1 MRSALTVESAQRQ
14 WPRRIETG
22 DRCHGL
28 SVQPI
33 KEAIQ
38 VMRTLPKILAAL
50 AFLSSPALA
59 FAEAGAFAEWLSGD
73 QPECIPLGAVTK
85 AADGSVPLNGDQFQF
100 VRALFVAIPPV
111 SDDLPPGDRAALF
124 LDGAN
129 KAVMVGIIDRDWV
142 CARFTAPDSLVN
154 LIIEVGKGE
163 EPDSPREDRGSND
176 RAE

>member
-1 MRSALTVESAQRQ
+1 
-14 WPRRIETG
+14 
-22 DRCHGL
+22 
-28 SVQPI
+28 
-33 KEAIQ
+33 
-38 VMRTLPKILAAL
+38 MRTLPKFLAAL
-50 AFLSSPALA
+50 AFLSSLAPA
-59 FAEAGAFAEWLSGD
+59 FAETGAFAEWLFGD
-73 QPECIPLGAVTK
+73 QSECIPLGVVNK

-111 SDDLPPGDRAALF
+111 SDQLPPGDRAALF

-163 EPDSPREDRGSND
+163 VV
-176 RAE
+176 RAGQPS

>member
-1 MRSALTVESAQRQ
+1 
-14 WPRRIETG
+14 
-22 DRCHGL
+22 
-28 SVQPI
+28 
-33 KEAIQ
+33 
-38 VMRTLPKILAAL
+38 MRTLPKILAAM
-50 AFLSSPALA
+50 AFLSSPARV

-73 QPECIPLGAVTK
+73 QPECIPLGAVNK
-85 AADGSVPLNGDQFQF
+85 AADGSVPLSGDQFQF

-111 SDDLPPGDRAALF
+111 SDQLPPGDHAALF

-163 EPDSPREDRGSND
+163 EPDSPREDRGSSQ
-176 RAE
+176 

>member
-1 MRSALTVESAQRQ
+1 
-14 WPRRIETG
+14 
-22 DRCHGL
+22 
-28 SVQPI
+28 
-33 KEAIQ
+33 
-38 VMRTLPKILAAL
+38 MRTPPKILAAL
-50 AFLSSPALA
+50 AFLSSPAPAL
-59 FAEAGAFAEWLSGD
+59 AEAGAFAEWLSGD

-111 SDDLPPGDRAALF
+111 SDQLPPGDRAALF

-129 KAVMVGIIDRDWV
+129 KVVMVGIIDRDWV

-163 EPDSPREDRGSND
+163 VV
-176 RAE
+176 RAGQPS

>member
-1 MRSALTVESAQRQ
+1 M
-14 WPRRIETG
+14 
-22 DRCHGL
+22 H
-28 SVQPI
+28 
-33 KEAIQ
+33 
-38 VMRTLPKILAAL
+38 TLPKFVAAL
-50 AFLSSPALA
+50 AFLSSAAPA

-73 QPECIPLGAVTK
+73 QPECIPLGAVNK

-111 SDDLPPGDRAALF
+111 SDELPPGDRAALF

-154 LIIEVGKGE
+154 LIIEVGKSE
-163 EPDSPREDRGSND
+163 VV
-176 RAE
+176 RAGQPS

>member
-1 MRSALTVESAQRQ
+1 
-14 WPRRIETG
+14 
-22 DRCHGL
+22 
-28 SVQPI
+28 
-33 KEAIQ
+33 
-38 VMRTLPKILAAL
+38 MRTLPKILAAL

-73 QPECIPLGAVTK
+73 QPGCIPLGAVNK

-111 SDDLPPGDRAALF
+111 SDELPPGDRAALF

-129 KAVMVGIIDRDWV
+129 KDVMVGIIDRDWV

-163 EPDSPREDRGSND
+163 VVRAGPRKDRG
-176 RAE
+176 

>member
-22 DRCHGL
+22 DRRHGL

-163 EPDSPREDRGSND
+163 VV
-176 RAE
+176 RAGQPS